1 MPTSISAIAWI
12 LRAGFLVAAVLAGSL
27 AAGQTPVL
35 YGVSPGKAKAEIQG
49 TVLSLSNRM
58 FQAQWSAAE
67 GKLST
72 LTLVVRTTGAQTS
85 LPRDPFSFTFKDGTT
100 VHASD
105 MIIVGSPQIE
115 DLPSNSGASRTA
127 DRFAGEAISLRL
139 EYPGNEYPGKESA
152 EKQATKQDTQKS
164 VSIFWRAVL
173 RDDSNYIRE
182 EISLSAPDGDQP
194 IAEVSLFDGN
204 LPGAS
209 VVGTVK
215 GSPVTAGDLFLGF
228 EDPLA
233 QCHATNTVTCA
244 MKRELPLKKGQT
256 VEYSLVIGVSP
267 PGQMRRGFLNYVERE
282 RAHPYRT
289 FLHYNSWYDIGFGK
303 PYDAAA
309 VLDVINAFGTELVRR
324 RNVKLDSF
332 LLDDGWDN
340 PHSTWQMN
348 PGFPEELTPVTRA
361 AQQYGAAMGIWL
373 SPWGGYEEAK
383 QQRLDFGQKNGFETN
398 AGGFALSGP
407 KYYSRFHEVSLN
419 FIQKDG
425 INQFK
430 IDGTGNVDSVFPGS
444 GFDSDFAAAIRL
456 IEDWR
461 AEKPDLF
468 VNLTTGTYPSPFWL
482 RYADSIWR
490 GGDDHSFAGVG
501 TWREKW
507 ITYRDAQTYKNVVQA
522 GPLFPLNSLMLH
534 GLIYARQAEHLES
547 DPGSDF
553 ENEVH
558 SYFGSGTQLQEL
570 YLSHS
575 LLSTNDWNTL
585 AEAANWSRQNA
596 DILRDTHWI
605 GGDPAKLQIYGWAAW
620 SPAKSILTLR
630 NPSDK
635 SQSISI
641 DVAQVFELPPNVPR
655 RFLARNVWRQENTP
669 TPMSL
674 TAGQEHT
681 FSMGPFEVLTLEALP
696 TSGARSGQ

>member
-1 MPTSISAIAWI
+1 MPTSTSAIVWN
-12 LRAGFLVAAVLAGSL
+12 LRAGILAALLFAGSL

-35 YGVSPGKAKAEIQG
+35 YGVSPGKANAEIQG
-49 TVLSLSNRM
+49 AVLLLGNQMIRT
-58 FQAQWSAAE
+58 QWSVAE
-67 GKLST
+67 GKLT
-72 LTLVVRTTGAQTS
+72 TRALVIRTTGAQAS

-100 VHASD
+100 VQASD
-105 MIIVGSPQIE
+105 MVITGDPQIE
-115 DLPSNSGASRTA
+115 DLPPNSEASRAA
-127 DRFAGEAISLRL
+127 DHFAGKAISLL
-139 EYPGNEYPGKESA
+139 LEYPGKEYRVTESA
-152 EKQATKQDTQKS
+152 EKQDAKQGVTKKVS
-164 VSIFWRAVL
+164 VVWRAVL
-173 RDDSNYIRE
+173 RDNSNYIRE

-204 LPGAS
+204 LASAS

-233 QCHATNTVTCA
+233 QCNATNTVTCT
-244 MKRELPLKKGQT
+244 MKRELPLRTGQT

-309 VLDVINAFGTELVRR
+309 VLDVINAFGTELVRK

-340 PHSTWQMN
+340 PHSIWQMN
-348 PGFPEELTPVTRA
+348 AGFPEGLTPVTRA
-361 AQQYGAAMGIWL
+361 AQQHGAAMGIWL

-383 QQRLDFGQKNGFETN
+383 QQRLDSGQKNGFETN
-398 AGGFALSGP
+398 IGGFALSGP
-407 KYYSRFHEVSLN
+407 KYYSRFREVSLN

-430 IDGTGNVDSVFPGS
+430 IDGTGNVDSVFPDS

-501 TWREKW
+501 SWREKW
-507 ITYRDAQTYKNVVQA
+507 ITYRDSQTYKNVVKV

-534 GLIYARQAEHLES
+534 GLIYAKQAEHLDSDPES
-547 DPGSDF
+547 DF
-553 ENEVH
+553 QNEVH

-570 YLSHS
+570 YISHS
-575 LLSTNDWNTL
+575 LLSKNDWDML
-585 AEAANWSRQNA
+585 AEAAMWSRRNA
-596 DILRDTHWI
+596 GVLRDTHWV
-605 GGDPAKLQIYGWAAW
+605 GDDPAKLKIYGWAAW

-641 DVAQVFELPPNVPR
+641 DVGQAFELPPDTPG
-655 RFLARNVWRQENTP
+655 RFLAHNVWKKEIPP

-674 TAGQEHT
+674 RAGQEHT
-681 FSMGPFEVLTLEALP
+681 FTLGPFEVLTLEALP
-696 TSGARSGQ
+696 TGGASSGQ